1 MLLLYAAI
9 SVYYSLRILKCLEF
23 YQNIFGYYKICIKCI
38 KNELMKLRVFVLIKV
53 FWNTILAAPSTLSF
67 KLSFKVWWPPSCGL
81 FSLPFTGLKI
91 VETTPKFLWTTSKK
105 PFKQF
110 FFKKEGKRIQ
120 LAPAATA
127 PIKGVCNQIDKAVK

>member
-9 SVYYSLRILKCLEF
+9 SVYTFFKNSEMPGILSKHSWLLDHLL
-23 YQNIFGYYKICIKCI
+23 YQMYQKW
-38 KNELMKLRVFVLIKV
+38 LIEITSFHFDQK

-110 FFKKEGKRIQ
+110 FLKKEGKRIQ

-127 PIKGVCNQIDKAVK
+127 PIKRRVQSNW

>member
-1 MLLLYAAI
+1 MLLCLQQLVFI
-9 SVYYSLRILKCLEF
+9 NSVKVMKCLEF
-23 YQNIFGYYKICIKCI
+23 YQNILGYLNQMFQKWI
-38 KNELMKLRVFVLIKV
+38 KNQKILLWS
-53 FWNTILAAPSTLSF
+53 FWTTILAAPSTLSF

-127 PIKGVCNQIDKAVK
+127 PIKGVCTVQSNW